1 VPLFFAFF
9 CLKTCTYVQK
19 VVHLIHQT
27 NRKKMIT
34 SRRTLAI
41 ELSKGNVN
49 AATVSKKLDRIVNL
63 WLSRNEIV
71 KEAGQYKLA

>member
-1 VPLFFAFF
+1 MR
-9 CLKTCTYVQK
+9 
-19 VVHLIHQT
+19 HQT
-27 NRKKMIT
+27 KQTEQMIT
-34 SRRTLAI
+34 SRRTLAV

>member
-1 VPLFFAFF
+1 MQTFGQMY
-9 CLKTCTYVQK
+9 KTMYIWDIKQTEKQK
-19 VVHLIHQT
+19 A
-27 NRKKMIT
+27 MIT
-34 SRRTLAI
+34 NRRTLAI

-49 AATVSKKLDRIVNL
+49 ASTVSKKLDRIVNL